1 MTSTPIRVGIIGMGG
16 YAARHH
22 EAILQLEASREA
34 RLVCT
39 CDPAPQAFAAK
50 MAEWKF
56 EGRGVAIHNDYRKM
70 LERHAGELDVVT
82 VPTPIPLHAE
92 MHRAGVERGL
102 AVYLE
107 KPPTLD
113 PRELERM
120 IAADAKA
127 KVPTLVGFNFIT
139 EQPRQAIKRRLLKG
153 EFGALRSAHLLG
165 LWPRGTDYF
174 TRNTW
179 AGRLVG
185 DDGRLIL
192 DSCVGNALSHHVH
205 NILHWAGTGAQDRWA
220 TPTKVRASLLRAHD
234 IQGADT
240 FFLSIDTDTGVP
252 IRIALTH
259 ACMGPHIHR
268 ETLVCDR
275 ATIDYITNDRA
286 DIRWHAGGVETV
298 RFGEFDAQVEN
309 FRAFFACFRTPA
321 ARPPTTLP
329 DSRPFV
335 HLHALSYIAAGQ
347 IQRFPADLV
356 SRVTGDDSPSTFVP
370 VRGIAEL
377 CERFLADGAW
387 PFGKP
392 GSATPSQLDQLDAVV
407 RRMAGER

>member
-1 MTSTPIRVGIIGMGG
+1 MPKSPIRVGIIGMGG

-22 EAILQLEASREA
+22 EALLQLENAGEA

-39 CDPAPQAFAAK
+39 CDPAPANFAAK
-50 MAEWKF
+50 AAEWKLA
-56 EGRGVAIHNDYRKM
+56 GRGVPVHDDYRKM
-70 LERHAGELDVVT
+70 LDKHAGELDVVT

-113 PRELERM
+113 PRELETM
-120 IAADAKA
+120 ISTDAKA
-127 KVPTLVGFNFIT
+127 KIPTLVGFNFIT
-139 EQPRQAIKRRLLKG
+139 EAPRQAIKRRLIQG
-153 EFGALRSAHLLG
+153 EFGPLREVRLLG
-165 LWPRGTDYF
+165 LWPRPTAYF
-174 TRNTW
+174 TRNGW

-205 NILHWAGTGAQDRWA
+205 NVLHWAGTGGQDRWA
-220 TPTKVRASLLRAHD
+220 APTKVRASLLRAHD

-240 FFLSIDTDTGVP
+240 FFLSVDTDTGVP
-252 IRIALTH
+252 VRIALSH
-259 ACMGPHIHR
+259 ACIGPHLHR

-275 ATIDYITNDRA
+275 ATISYVTHDRA
-286 DIRWHAGGVETV
+286 DIRWRDGGVETV
-298 RFGEFDAQVEN
+298 KLGEFDAQVEN
-309 FRAFFACFRTPA
+309 FRAFFACFRSGA

-335 HLHALSYIAAGQ
+335 HLHALAYIAAGQ
-347 IQRFPADLV
+347 IQRFPAELAAK
-356 SRVTGDDSPSTFVP
+356 VTGDDNHATFVP
-370 VRGIAEL
+370 VRGIHEAV
-377 CERFLADGAW
+377 ERFLDDGTW
-387 PFGKP
+387 PYGKP
-392 GSATPSQLDQLDAVV
+392 GSATPAQLDQLDAVV
-407 RRMAGER
+407 RRMAAER

>member
-1 MTSTPIRVGIIGMGG
+1 MPKSPIRVGIIGMGG

-22 EAILQLEASREA
+22 EALLQLENAGEA

-39 CDPAPQAFAAK
+39 CDPAPASFAAK
-50 MAEWKF
+50 AAEWKLAD
-56 EGRGVAIHNDYRKM
+56 RGVALHGDYRKM
-70 LERHAGELDVVT
+70 LDRHAAELDVVT

-92 MHRAGVERGL
+92 MHRAIVERGL

-113 PRELERM
+113 PRELEQM
-120 IAADAKA
+120 IATDAKA

-139 EQPRQAIKRRLLKG
+139 EAPRQAIKRRLVQG
-153 EFGALRSAHLLG
+153 EFGRLREARLLG
-165 LWPRGTDYF
+165 LWPRPTAYF
-174 TRNTW
+174 GRNGW

-205 NILHWAGTGAQDRWA
+205 NLLHWAGVGAQDRWA
-220 TPTKVRASLLRAHD
+220 SPTKVRANLLRAHD

-240 FFLSIDTDTGVP
+240 FFLSVDTDSGVP
-252 IRIALTH
+252 IRIALSH
-259 ACMGPHIHR
+259 ACIGPHIHR
-268 ETLVCDR
+268 ETLVCDH

-286 DIRWHAGGVETV
+286 DIRWRDGGVETV
-298 RFGEFDAQVEN
+298 KLGEFDAQVEN
-309 FRAFFACFRTPA
+309 FRAFFACFRSGA

-335 HLHALSYIAAGQ
+335 HLHALSYIAADH
-347 IQRFPADLV
+347 IQRFPADQV
-356 SRVTGDDSPSTFVP
+356 AKVTGDDSHATFVP
-370 VRGIAEL
+370 VRGINEAA
-377 CERFLADGAW
+377 ERFLEDGTW
-387 PFGKP
+387 PWGKP
-392 GSATPSQLDQLDAVV
+392 GSATPAQLDQLDAVV
-407 RRMAGER
+407 RRLAAER

>member
-1 MTSTPIRVGIIGMGG
+1 
-16 YAARHH
+16 
-22 EAILQLEASREA
+22 
-34 RLVCT
+34 
-39 CDPAPQAFAAK
+39 
-50 MAEWKF
+50 
-56 EGRGVAIHNDYRKM
+56 
-70 LERHAGELDVVT
+70 
-82 VPTPIPLHAE
+82 
-92 MHRAGVERGL
+92 
-102 AVYLE
+102 
-107 KPPTLD
+107 
-113 PRELERM
+113 M
-120 IAADAKA
+120 IATDAKA

-153 EFGALRSAHLLG
+153 EFGSLRSAHLLG
-165 LWPRGTDYF
+165 LWPRATDYF
-174 TRNTW
+174 TRNSW

-205 NILHWAGTGAQDRWA
+205 NILHWAGTGGQNRWA
-220 TPTKVRASLLRAHD
+220 APTKVRASLLRAHD

-240 FFLSIDTDTGVP
+240 FFIAIETDTGVP

-259 ACMGPHIHR
+259 ACKGAHIHR

-309 FRAFFACFRTPA
+309 FRAFFACFRTGA

-335 HLHALSYIAAGQ
+335 HLHALSYIAAGR
-347 IQRFPADLV
+347 IVRFPADQIAK
-356 SRVTGDDSPSTFVP
+356 VTGEENHATFVP
-370 VRGIAEL
+370 VRGIADAAEH
-377 CERFLADGAW
+377 FLADGAW
-387 PFGKP
+387 PYGKP
-392 GSATPSQLDQLDAVV
+392 GSATPSQLDQLDTVA
-407 RRMAGER
+407 RRMASER

>member
-1 MTSTPIRVGIIGMGG
+1 MTSSPIRIGIIGMGG

-22 EAILQLEASREA
+22 EAILKLEASGEA

-39 CDPAPQAFAAK
+39 CDPAPQNFAAK
-50 MAEWKF
+50 AAEWKLAD
-56 EGRGVAIHNDYRKM
+56 RGVAIHDDYRRM
-70 LERHAGELDVVT
+70 LDHHLGGLDVVT

-113 PRELERM
+113 PCELERM
-120 IAADAKA
+120 IATDAVA
-127 KVPTLVGFNFIT
+127 RVPTLVGFNFIT
-139 EQPRQAIKRRLLKG
+139 ETPRQAIKHRLLKG
-153 EFGALRSAHLLG
+153 DFGTLRSAQLLG
-165 LWPRGTDYF
+165 LWPRPTVYF
-174 TRNTW
+174 SRNGW

-205 NILHWAGTGAQDRWA
+205 NLLHWAGTGGQNRWA
-220 TPTKVRASLLRAHD
+220 APTKVRASLLRAHD

-240 FFLSIDTDTGVP
+240 FFIAADTDTGVP

-259 ACMGPHIHR
+259 ACIGPHIHR
-268 ETLVCDR
+268 ETLVCDH

-286 DIRWHAGGVETV
+286 DIRWRDGGVETV
-298 RFGEFDAQVEN
+298 KLGEFDAQEEN
-309 FRAFFACFRTPA
+309 FRAFFACFRSGA

-335 HLHALSYIAAGQ
+335 HLHALSYIAAGH
-347 IQRFPADLV
+347 IQRFAADQFDK
-356 SRVTGDDSPSTFVP
+356 VTGDDSHATFVP
-370 VRGIAEL
+370 VRGIQDAA
-377 CERFLADGAW
+377 ERFLADGAW
-387 PFGKP
+387 PWGKP
-392 GSATPSQLDQLDAVV
+392 GSATPATLDQLDSVV
-407 RRMAGER
+407 RRLATEV